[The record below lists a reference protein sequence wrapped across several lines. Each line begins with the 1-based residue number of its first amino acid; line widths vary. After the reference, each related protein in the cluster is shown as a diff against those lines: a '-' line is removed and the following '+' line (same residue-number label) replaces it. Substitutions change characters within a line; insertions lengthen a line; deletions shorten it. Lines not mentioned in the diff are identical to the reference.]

1 MGWIFDAA
9 WRRPIVVALGCQF
22 GAGIVLQTAD
32 KLLLSQGGHGL
43 TFYYYL
49 AIQGVLASAL
59 GHVLGLPRWWLVI
72 NFLLPIGIGFF
83 LFFDIPSWVYLAI
96 FTVLL
101 AVFWNA
107 GTDRVPLYLTNKIA
121 YEEILSLLPK
131 TGPVRFIDLGSGLGG
146 LLLYLSQRRPD
157 ATFEG
162 VESAPIPF
170 ILGWCRSKLH
180 SRRNLD
186 LRYGSLWEVDLADYE
201 VVYCFLSGAPMNA
214 LLAKVRQ
221 EMRPDCLFISNS
233 FTASDDLPDR
243 TLILD
248 DRRATELHL
257 WKSQMG
263 T

>member
-22 GAGIVLQTAD
+22 GVGIALQAGD
-32 KLLLSQGGHGL
+32 KLLLSQADQGL
-43 TFYYYL
+43 TLYSYL
-49 AIQGVLASAL
+49 AIQGILASAL
-59 GHVLGLPRWWLVI
+59 GHVLGLPRWWLAI
-72 NFLLPIGIGFF
+72 NFILPIGIGFF
-83 LFFDIPSWVYLAI
+83 LFFEIPSWVYLAI

-101 AVFWNA
+101 AVFWNTS
-107 GTDRVPLYLTNKIA
+107 TDRVPLYFTNRMA

-131 TGPVRFIDLGSGLGG
+131 SGPVRFIDLGSGLGG
-146 LLLYLSQRRPD
+146 LLLYLSQHRPD
-157 ATFEG
+157 AKFEG

-170 ILGWCRSKLH
+170 LLGWLRSKLFP
-180 SRRNLD
+180 RRNLD
-186 LRYGSLWEVDLADYE
+186 LRYGSLWEADLADYD

-214 LLAKVRQ
+214 LLAKARQ

-233 FTASDDLPDR
+233 FTASDDPPDR

-248 DRRATELHL
+248 DRRPTELHL
-257 WKSQMG
+257 WKSPMS